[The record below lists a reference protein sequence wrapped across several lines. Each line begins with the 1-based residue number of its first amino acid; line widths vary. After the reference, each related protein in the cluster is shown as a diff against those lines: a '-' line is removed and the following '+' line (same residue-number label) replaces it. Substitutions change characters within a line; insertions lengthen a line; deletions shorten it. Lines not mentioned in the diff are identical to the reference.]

1 MEVREKVENQ
11 VLEKVREVVEEA
23 VGFFLRKIRRNWAS
37 TRVSGKL
44 AQQKTQ
50 ISLPAAV
57 SAYNQAHPWLSLPTA
72 VPVHVCLPLQSLSS

>member
-11 VLEKVREVVEEA
+11 VLEKVWEVVEEV

-44 AQQKTQ
+44 A
-50 ISLPAAV
+50 
-57 SAYNQAHPWLSLPTA
+57 
-72 VPVHVCLPLQSLSS
+72 